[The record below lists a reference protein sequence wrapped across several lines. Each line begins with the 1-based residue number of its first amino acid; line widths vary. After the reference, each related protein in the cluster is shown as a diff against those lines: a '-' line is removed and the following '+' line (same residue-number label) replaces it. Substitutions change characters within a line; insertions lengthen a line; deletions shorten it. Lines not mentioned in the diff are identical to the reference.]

1 MQIIYN
7 RLNKYAKD
15 KTMLELLSCR
25 GHTGLI
31 LSKLDELGLYECDF
45 TLEEIGN
52 VLDVTRERVRQ
63 LETSAIK
70 KLKNPRL
77 GRGLKKYLDM

>member
-1 MQIIYN
+1 MKIKVYKGTNEIGGSCV
-7 RLNKYAKD
+7 
-15 KTMLELLSCR
+15 ELLSC
-25 GHTGLI
+25 GGNVGLI
-31 LSKLDELGLYECDF
+31 LSKLDELYLYECDF

-63 LETSAIK
+63 IETSAIK